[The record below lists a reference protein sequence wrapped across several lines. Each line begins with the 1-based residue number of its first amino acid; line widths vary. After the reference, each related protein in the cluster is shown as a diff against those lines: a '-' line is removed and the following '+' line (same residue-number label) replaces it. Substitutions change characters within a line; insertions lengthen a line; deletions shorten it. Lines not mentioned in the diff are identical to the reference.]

1 MLPHKKLALHR
12 SFSVFVILCILISIF
27 SATIYAIGSYGV
39 DLSSA
44 AYRGLNIYNSPQ
56 CTWYC
61 WGRAYE
67 KCGVSLPGFGNAN
80 NWYAAASSRGYSV
93 GTAPAANS
101 IAVFRDVGSETSGY
115 GHVAFVEAISG
126 TTAYITEGNYEGL
139 TYHEDTFD
147 CGNGVRWPN
156 SVYQQNIIGYI
167 YLTATP
173 SQPLPAPNAP
183 SVSVNGS
190 SVTVSW
196 NAVPGATGYNVFAE
210 KDGITTQWVS
220 ITSTESTISETRN
233 NLADGDY
240 AVYIV
245 AYNDTER
252 AQSDKSYFTIRTKS
266 LTAPEAPS
274 VTVNGSSITVSWPAV
289 SGAGGYQVFGG
300 AKNGPMW
307 QWNAVTSTASVI
319 TMTYD
324 NLLDGEYA
332 IYIVAYNI
340 DNNTKAQS
348 KTTYFTIQTKP
359 VTYSVT
365 LDADGGTINSGNV
378 TSYTEGVGA
387 TLPTDVTKDG
397 YTFLGWFD
405 GDTKVEVI
413 GADAAGDKYF
423 KAHWKKIPISYSVT
437 LDTDGGTINSG
448 NVTSYT
454 EGVGATLPTDVT
466 KDGYTFLGWFDGDTK
481 VEAIG
486 ADAVGNKYFKAHWE
500 KIPVICSVTLDTDG
514 GTINSGN
521 VTSYT
526 EGVGVT
532 LPTDVTKVGY
542 TFLGWFDGDT
552 KVEVI
557 DTTATGDKSFRAKWA
572 PVDCSIQLYA
582 VLDGVTASKPFYRM
596 TAKYGRS
603 LQTAL
608 SLIPADALELAAYT
622 RDHAFYYV
630 TGSVV
635 GPDAAVDLDVALYV
649 KYKTRTF
656 TVSFD
661 LNDGTG
667 KTFTQTVAY
676 GKTATEPQPP
686 KRPGY
691 QFAGWYTS
699 GRTQFDF
706 TTPITQNITLKASWR
721 AVSAVSD
728 SSSQP
733 TGSTRQDSS
742 DTLPFRDVSK
752 SSWYYNSVKLAWEKG
767 LISGITATQYKPDGT
782 LSVAQAIKLA
792 AVLYQSHTEGSV
804 RLTNGAPH
812 WYDSY
817 VRYAV
822 DNSLLDK
829 AYLSYTDKQMNAPI
843 QRREFV
849 HIFFRA
855 ADDLS
860 ACNVIADGKIPD
872 VSMTSQY
879 AAEIYTFYRAGIL
892 SGSDSAGTFYPESNI
907 RRSEVAAILVRL
919 FDSSAR
925 LKLSLS

>member
-1 MLPHKKLALHR
+1 MKKRFVALL
-12 SFSVFVILCILISIF
+12 LCLVMVVGLIPAAMAAGPEADRNYITF
-27 SATIYAIGSYGV
+27 KANDGSYG
-39 DLSSA
+39 SS
-44 AYRGLNIYNSPQ
+44 
-56 CTWYC
+56 
-61 WGRAYE
+61 
-67 KCGVSLPGFGNAN
+67 
-80 NWYAAASSRGYSV
+80 
-93 GTAPAANS
+93 
-101 IAVFRDVGSETSGY
+101 SERLQQLTESD
-115 GHVAFVEAISG
+115 VAFG
-126 TTAYITEGNYEGL
+126 
-139 TYHEDTFD
+139 
-147 CGNGVRWPN
+147 
-156 SVYQQNIIGYI
+156 
-167 YLTATP
+167 
-173 SQPLPAPNAP
+173 
-183 SVSVNGS
+183 
-190 SVTVSW
+190 
-196 NAVPGATGYNVFAE
+196 
-210 KDGITTQWVS
+210 K
-220 ITSTESTISETRN
+220 
-233 NLADGDY
+233 
-240 AVYIV
+240 
-245 AYNDTER
+245 
-252 AQSDKSYFTIRTKS
+252 
-266 LTAPEAPS
+266 
-274 VTVNGSSITVSWPAV
+274 
-289 SGAGGYQVFGG
+289 
-300 AKNGPMW
+300 
-307 QWNAVTSTASVI
+307 
-319 TMTYD
+319 
-324 NLLDGEYA
+324 
-332 IYIVAYNI
+332 
-340 DNNTKAQS
+340 
-348 KTTYFTIQTKP
+348 
-359 VTYSVT
+359 VT
-365 LDADGGTINSGNV
+365 LRANDFTR
-378 TSYTEGVGA
+378 
-387 TLPTDVTKDG
+387 
-397 YTFLGWFD
+397 
-405 GDTKVEVI
+405 
-413 GADAAGDKYF
+413 
-423 KAHWKKIPISYSVT
+423 
-437 LDTDGGTINSG
+437 
-448 NVTSYT
+448 
-454 EGVGATLPTDVT
+454 
-466 KDGYTFLGWFDGDTK
+466 DGYTFLGWFDGDTK

-557 DTTATGDKSFRAKWA
+557 DTTATGDKSFHAKWA

-596 TAKYGRS
+596 TAKYGSS

-608 SLIPADALELAAYT
+608 SLIPADVLELAAYT

-686 KRPGY
+686 KRPGN

>member
-289 SGAGGYQVFGG
+289 SGADGYQVFGG
-300 AKNGPMW
+300 AKNGPMG

-319 TMTYD
+319 TVTHD

-466 KDGYTFLGWFDGDTK
+466 K
-481 VEAIG
+481 
-486 ADAVGNKYFKAHWE
+486 
-500 KIPVICSVTLDTDG
+500 
-514 GTINSGN
+514 
-521 VTSYT
+521 
-526 EGVGVT
+526 
-532 LPTDVTKVGY
+532 VGY

-596 TAKYGRS
+596 TAKYGSS

-608 SLIPADALELAAYT
+608 SLIPADVLELAAYT

>member
-1 MLPHKKLALHR
+1 MLPHKKLVLR
-12 SFSVFVILCILISIF
+12 KSFSVFVILCILISIF

-101 IAVFRDVGSETSGY
+101 IAVFRDVGSATSGY

-139 TYHEDTFD
+139 SYHEDTFD

-156 SVYQQNIIGYI
+156 SIYQQNIIGYI
-167 YLTATP
+167 YLAATP

-183 SVSVNGS
+183 SVTVNGS

-196 NAVPGATGYNVFAE
+196 AAVPGATGYNVFAE
-210 KDGITTQWVS
+210 KDGITTQWAS
-220 ITSTESTISETRN
+220 ISSTESTISETRN
-233 NLADGDY
+233 NLDDGDY

-245 AYNDTER
+245 AYNFDTNEK
-252 AQSDKSYFTIRTKS
+252 ATSEKSYFTIRTK
-266 LTAPEAPS
+266 
-274 VTVNGSSITVSWPAV
+274 
-289 SGAGGYQVFGG
+289 
-300 AKNGPMW
+300 
-307 QWNAVTSTASVI
+307 
-319 TMTYD
+319 
-324 NLLDGEYA
+324 
-332 IYIVAYNI
+332 
-340 DNNTKAQS
+340 
-348 KTTYFTIQTKP
+348 P
-359 VTYSVT
+359 VT
-365 LDADGGTINSGNV
+365 
-378 TSYTEGVGA
+378 
-387 TLPTDVTKDG
+387 
-397 YTFLGWFD
+397 
-405 GDTKVEVI
+405 
-413 GADAAGDKYF
+413 
-423 KAHWKKIPISYSVT
+423 YSVT

-454 EGVGATLPTDVT
+454 KGVGAPLPTDVT

-557 DTTATGDKSFRAKWA
+557 DTTATGNKSFRAKWD
-572 PVDCSIQLYA
+572 PIDCSIRLYA
-582 VLDGVTASKPFYRM
+582 VLDGVTASTPFYWT
-596 TAKYGRS
+596 TAKYGSS

-608 SLIPADALELAAYT
+608 SLIPTDVLELTAYT
-622 RDHAFYYV
+622 RDHAFYYA
-630 TGSVV
+630 TGSAVA
-635 GPDAAVDLDVALYV
+635 PNATVDLSVILYV
-649 KYKTRTF
+649 KYTTRTF

-667 KTFTQTVAY
+667 KTFAQTVAY
-676 GKTATEPQPP
+676 GKTASEPETP
-686 KRPGY
+686 KRSGY

-706 TTPITQNITLKASWR
+706 STPIMQNITLKASWR

-767 LISGITATQYKPDGT
+767 LISGITATQYKPEGT

-792 AVLYQSHTEGSV
+792 ATLYQLHTEGSV
-804 RLTNGAPH
+804 HLTNGTPH
-812 WYDSY
+812 WYASY
-817 VRYAV
+817 VQYAV
-822 DNSLLDK
+822 DNNILDK

-855 ADDLS
+855 ADDLL
-860 ACNVIADGKIPD
+860 AYNVIADGKIPD
-872 VSMTSQY
+872 ISMTSLY
-879 AAEIYTFYRAGIL
+879 ADEIYTFYRAGIL
-892 SGSDSAGTFYPESNI
+892 SGSDSSGSFYPESNI

-925 LKLSLS
+925 LKLSLT

>member
-156 SVYQQNIIGYI
+156 SIYQQNIIGYI
-167 YLTATP
+167 YLAATP

-183 SVSVNGS
+183 SVTVNGS

-210 KDGITTQWVS
+210 KDGVTTQWAS
-220 ITSTESTISETRN
+220 ISSTESTISETRN
-233 NLADGDY
+233 NLDDGDY

-245 AYNDTER
+245 AYNFDTNEK
-252 AQSDKSYFTIRTKS
+252 ATSEKSYFTIRTK
-266 LTAPEAPS
+266 
-274 VTVNGSSITVSWPAV
+274 
-289 SGAGGYQVFGG
+289 
-300 AKNGPMW
+300 
-307 QWNAVTSTASVI
+307 
-319 TMTYD
+319 
-324 NLLDGEYA
+324 
-332 IYIVAYNI
+332 
-340 DNNTKAQS
+340 
-348 KTTYFTIQTKP
+348 P
-359 VTYSVT
+359 VT
-365 LDADGGTINSGNV
+365 
-378 TSYTEGVGA
+378 
-387 TLPTDVTKDG
+387 
-397 YTFLGWFD
+397 
-405 GDTKVEVI
+405 
-413 GADAAGDKYF
+413 
-423 KAHWKKIPISYSVT
+423 YSVT

-454 EGVGATLPTDVT
+454 KGVGAPLPTDVT

-486 ADAVGNKYFKAHWE
+486 ADAVGNKYFKAHW
-500 KIPVICSVTLDTDG
+500 KKNPVTYSVTLDADG

-557 DTTATGDKSFRAKWA
+557 DTTATGNKSFRAKWD
-572 PVDCSIQLYA
+572 PIDCSIRLYA
-582 VLDGVTASKPFYRM
+582 VLDGVTASTPFYWT
-596 TAKYGRS
+596 TAKYSSS

-608 SLIPADALELAAYT
+608 SLIPTDVLELTAYT
-622 RDHAFYYV
+622 RDHAFYYA
-630 TGSVV
+630 TGSAVA
-635 GPDAAVDLDVALYV
+635 PNATVDLSVILYV
-649 KYKTRTF
+649 KYTTRTF

-667 KTFTQTVAY
+667 KTFAQTVAY
-676 GKTATEPQPP
+676 GKTASEPETP
-686 KRPGY
+686 KRSGY

-706 TTPITQNITLKASWR
+706 STPIMQNITLKASWR

-767 LISGITATQYKPDGT
+767 LISGITATQYKPEGT

-792 AVLYQSHTEGSV
+792 ATLYQLHTEGSV
-804 RLTNGAPH
+804 HLTNGTPH
-812 WYDSY
+812 WYASY
-817 VRYAV
+817 VQYAV
-822 DNSLLDK
+822 DNNILDK

-860 ACNVIADGKIPD
+860 ARNAITDGKIPD
-872 VSMTSQY
+872 VSMTSLY
-879 AAEIYTFYRAGIL
+879 ADEIYAFYRAGIL
-892 SGSDSAGTFYPESNI
+892 SGSDSSGSFYPESNI

-925 LKLSLS
+925 LKLSLT

>member
-1 MLPHKKLALHR
+1 MKKKIKPFRQTPRLFCFILALT
-12 SFSVFVILCILISIF
+12 FIF
-27 SATIYAIGSYGV
+27 SAFSIAASATCQ
-39 DLSSA
+39 LSNLTPVVTTGDSA
-44 AYRGLNIYNSPQ
+44 TDI
-56 CTWYC
+56 
-61 WGRAYE
+61 
-67 KCGVSLPGFGNAN
+67 V
-80 NWYAAASSRGYSV
+80 AAASAQIGKTGAQLGATENWCADFVFSCARLVGIGADVIPSTGSVTALYNGILNAGGQIVTQPQKGDLVFYSPLANTHV
-93 GTAPAANS
+93 AIMSDSINS
-101 IAVFRDVGSETSGY
+101 IHGNVNGNPNGSFHLTSRVTKCKYTEYVGSY
-115 GHVAFVEAISG
+115 QYVFVRP
-126 TTAYITEGNYEGL
+126 NY
-139 TYHEDTFD
+139 
-147 CGNGVRWPN
+147 
-156 SVYQQNIIGYI
+156 SS
-167 YLTATP
+167 TP

-289 SGAGGYQVFGG
+289 SGADGYQVFGG

-378 TSYTEGVGA
+378 TSYTEGVG
-387 TLPTDVTKDG
+387 
-397 YTFLGWFD
+397 
-405 GDTKVEVI
+405 
-413 GADAAGDKYF
+413 
-423 KAHWKKIPISYSVT
+423 
-437 LDTDGGTINSG
+437 
-448 NVTSYT
+448 
-454 EGVGATLPTDVT
+454 
-466 KDGYTFLGWFDGDTK
+466 
-481 VEAIG
+481 
-486 ADAVGNKYFKAHWE
+486 
-500 KIPVICSVTLDTDG
+500 
-514 GTINSGN
+514 
-521 VTSYT
+521 
-526 EGVGVT
+526 VT

-596 TAKYGRS
+596 TAKYGSS

-608 SLIPADALELAAYT
+608 SLIPADVLELAAYT

-752 SSWYYNSVKLAWEKG
+752 SSWYYNSVKLAWEKR

>member
-405 GDTKVEVI
+405 GDTKVE
-413 GADAAGDKYF
+413 
-423 KAHWKKIPISYSVT
+423 
-437 LDTDGGTINSG
+437 
-448 NVTSYT
+448 
-454 EGVGATLPTDVT
+454 
-466 KDGYTFLGWFDGDTK
+466 
-481 VEAIG
+481 AIG

-596 TAKYGRS
+596 TAKYGSS

-608 SLIPADALELAAYT
+608 SLIPADVLELAAYT

-829 AYLSYTDKQMNAPI
+829 AYLSYTDKQMSAPI

>member
-405 GDTKVEVI
+405 GDTKVE
-413 GADAAGDKYF
+413 
-423 KAHWKKIPISYSVT
+423 
-437 LDTDGGTINSG
+437 
-448 NVTSYT
+448 
-454 EGVGATLPTDVT
+454 
-466 KDGYTFLGWFDGDTK
+466 
-481 VEAIG
+481 AIG

-596 TAKYGRS
+596 TAKYGSS

-608 SLIPADALELAAYT
+608 SLIPADVLELAAYT

-630 TGSVV
+630 TGSFV

>member
-289 SGAGGYQVFGG
+289 SGADGYQVFGG

-365 LDADGGTINSGNV
+365 LDA
-378 TSYTEGVGA
+378 
-387 TLPTDVTKDG
+387 
-397 YTFLGWFD
+397 
-405 GDTKVEVI
+405 
-413 GADAAGDKYF
+413 
-423 KAHWKKIPISYSVT
+423 
-437 LDTDGGTINSG
+437 DGGTINSG

-557 DTTATGDKSFRAKWA
+557 DTTATGDKSFHAKWA

-596 TAKYGRS
+596 TAKYGSS

-608 SLIPADALELAAYT
+608 SLIPADVLELAAYT

>member
-405 GDTKVEVI
+405 GDTKVE
-413 GADAAGDKYF
+413 
-423 KAHWKKIPISYSVT
+423 
-437 LDTDGGTINSG
+437 
-448 NVTSYT
+448 
-454 EGVGATLPTDVT
+454 
-466 KDGYTFLGWFDGDTK
+466 
-481 VEAIG
+481 AIG

-596 TAKYGRS
+596 TAKYGSS

-608 SLIPADALELAAYT
+608 SLIPADVLELAAYT

-721 AVSAVSD
+721 AVSAGSD
-728 SSSQP
+728 SSRQP

>member
-1 MLPHKKLALHR
+1 MLPHKKLVLHK

-101 IAVFRDVGSETSGY
+101 IAVFRDVGSATSGY

-139 TYHEDTFD
+139 SYHEDTFD

-156 SVYQQNIIGYI
+156 SIYQQNIIGYI
-167 YLTATP
+167 YLAATP

-183 SVSVNGS
+183 SVTVNGS

-196 NAVPGATGYNVFAE
+196 AAVPGATGYNVFAE
-210 KDGITTQWVS
+210 KDGITTQWAS
-220 ITSTESTISETRN
+220 IASTGSTISETRN

-245 AYNDTER
+245 AYNFDTNEK
-252 AQSDKSYFTIRTKS
+252 ATSEKSYFTIR
-266 LTAPEAPS
+266 
-274 VTVNGSSITVSWPAV
+274 
-289 SGAGGYQVFGG
+289 
-300 AKNGPMW
+300 
-307 QWNAVTSTASVI
+307 
-319 TMTYD
+319 
-324 NLLDGEYA
+324 
-332 IYIVAYNI
+332 
-340 DNNTKAQS
+340 
-348 KTTYFTIQTKP
+348 TKP

-365 LDADGGTINSGNV
+365 LDTDGGTINSGNV
-378 TSYTEGVGA
+378 TSYTEGIGA

-413 GADAAGDKYF
+413 
-423 KAHWKKIPISYSVT
+423 
-437 LDTDGGTINSG
+437 
-448 NVTSYT
+448 
-454 EGVGATLPTDVT
+454 
-466 KDGYTFLGWFDGDTK
+466 
-481 VEAIG
+481 
-486 ADAVGNKYFKAHWE
+486 
-500 KIPVICSVTLDTDG
+500 
-514 GTINSGN
+514 
-521 VTSYT
+521 
-526 EGVGVT
+526 
-532 LPTDVTKVGY
+532 
-542 TFLGWFDGDT
+542 
-552 KVEVI
+552 
-557 DTTATGDKSFRAKWA
+557 DTTATGNKSFRAKWD
-572 PVDCSIQLYA
+572 PIDCSIRLYA
-582 VLDGVTASKPFYRM
+582 VLDGVTASTPFYWT
-596 TAKYGRS
+596 TAKYGSS

-608 SLIPADALELAAYT
+608 SLIPTDVLELTAYT
-622 RDHAFYYV
+622 RDHAFYYA
-630 TGSVV
+630 TGSAVA
-635 GPDAAVDLDVALYV
+635 PNATVDLSVILYV
-649 KYKTRTF
+649 KYTTRTF

-667 KTFTQTVAY
+667 KTFAQTVAY
-676 GKTATEPQPP
+676 GKTASEPETP
-686 KRPGY
+686 KRSGY

-706 TTPITQNITLKASWR
+706 STPIMQNITLKASWR

-767 LISGITATQYKPDGT
+767 LISGITATQYKPEGT

-792 AVLYQSHTEGSV
+792 ATLYQSHTEGSV

-872 VSMTSQY
+872 ISMTSQY

>member
-405 GDTKVEVI
+405 GDTKVE
-413 GADAAGDKYF
+413 
-423 KAHWKKIPISYSVT
+423 
-437 LDTDGGTINSG
+437 
-448 NVTSYT
+448 
-454 EGVGATLPTDVT
+454 
-466 KDGYTFLGWFDGDTK
+466 
-481 VEAIG
+481 AIG

-526 EGVGVT
+526 EGVGAT

-596 TAKYGRS
+596 TAKYGSS

-608 SLIPADALELAAYT
+608 SLIPADVLELAAYT

>member
-1 MLPHKKLALHR
+1 M
-12 SFSVFVILCILISIF
+12 ILCILISIF

-423 KAHWKKIPISYSVT
+423 KANWKKIPISY
-437 LDTDGGTINSG
+437 
-448 NVTSYT
+448 
-454 EGVGATLPTDVT
+454 
-466 KDGYTFLGWFDGDTK
+466 
-481 VEAIG
+481 
-486 ADAVGNKYFKAHWE
+486 
-500 KIPVICSVTLDTDG
+500 SVTLDTDG

-596 TAKYGRS
+596 TAKYGSS

-608 SLIPADALELAAYT
+608 SLIPADVLELAAYT

>member
-423 KAHWKKIPISYSVT
+423 KANWKKIPISYSVT

-454 EGVGATLPTDVT
+454 EGVGA
-466 KDGYTFLGWFDGDTK
+466 
-481 VEAIG
+481 
-486 ADAVGNKYFKAHWE
+486 
-500 KIPVICSVTLDTDG
+500 
-514 GTINSGN
+514 
-521 VTSYT
+521 
-526 EGVGVT
+526 T

-596 TAKYGRS
+596 TAKYGSS

-608 SLIPADALELAAYT
+608 SLIPADVLELAAYT

>member
-1 MLPHKKLALHR
+1 MKKKIKPFRQTPRLFCFILALT
-12 SFSVFVILCILISIF
+12 FIF
-27 SATIYAIGSYGV
+27 SAFSIAASATCQ
-39 DLSSA
+39 LSNLTPVVTTGDSA
-44 AYRGLNIYNSPQ
+44 TDI
-56 CTWYC
+56 
-61 WGRAYE
+61 
-67 KCGVSLPGFGNAN
+67 V
-80 NWYAAASSRGYSV
+80 AAASAQIGKTGAQLGATENWCADFVFSCARLVGIGADVIPSTGSVTALYNGILNAGGQIVTQPQKGDLVFYSPLANTHV
-93 GTAPAANS
+93 AIMSDSINS
-101 IAVFRDVGSETSGY
+101 IHGNVNGNPNGSFHLTSRVTKCKYTEYVGSY
-115 GHVAFVEAISG
+115 QYVFVRP
-126 TTAYITEGNYEGL
+126 NY
-139 TYHEDTFD
+139 
-147 CGNGVRWPN
+147 
-156 SVYQQNIIGYI
+156 SS
-167 YLTATP
+167 TP

-289 SGAGGYQVFGG
+289 SGADGYQVFGG

-365 LDADGGTINSGNV
+365 LDA
-378 TSYTEGVGA
+378 
-387 TLPTDVTKDG
+387 
-397 YTFLGWFD
+397 
-405 GDTKVEVI
+405 
-413 GADAAGDKYF
+413 
-423 KAHWKKIPISYSVT
+423 
-437 LDTDGGTINSG
+437 DGGTINSG

-596 TAKYGRS
+596 TAKYGSS

-608 SLIPADALELAAYT
+608 SLIPADVLELAAYT

-843 QRREFV
+843 QRPEFV

>member
-139 TYHEDTFD
+139 TYHEDPFD

-289 SGAGGYQVFGG
+289 SGADGYQVFGG

-378 TSYTEGVGA
+378 TSYTEGVG
-387 TLPTDVTKDG
+387 
-397 YTFLGWFD
+397 
-405 GDTKVEVI
+405 
-413 GADAAGDKYF
+413 
-423 KAHWKKIPISYSVT
+423 
-437 LDTDGGTINSG
+437 
-448 NVTSYT
+448 
-454 EGVGATLPTDVT
+454 
-466 KDGYTFLGWFDGDTK
+466 
-481 VEAIG
+481 
-486 ADAVGNKYFKAHWE
+486 
-500 KIPVICSVTLDTDG
+500 
-514 GTINSGN
+514 
-521 VTSYT
+521 
-526 EGVGVT
+526 VT

-596 TAKYGRS
+596 TAKYGSS

-608 SLIPADALELAAYT
+608 SLIPADVLELAAYT

-925 LKLSLS
+925 LELSLS

>member
-289 SGAGGYQVFGG
+289 SGADGYQVFGG

-454 EGVGATLPTDVT
+454 EGVG
-466 KDGYTFLGWFDGDTK
+466 
-481 VEAIG
+481 
-486 ADAVGNKYFKAHWE
+486 
-500 KIPVICSVTLDTDG
+500 
-514 GTINSGN
+514 
-521 VTSYT
+521 
-526 EGVGVT
+526 VT

-596 TAKYGRS
+596 TAKYGSS

-608 SLIPADALELAAYT
+608 SLIPADVLELAAYT

>member
-405 GDTKVEVI
+405 GDTKVE
-413 GADAAGDKYF
+413 
-423 KAHWKKIPISYSVT
+423 
-437 LDTDGGTINSG
+437 
-448 NVTSYT
+448 
-454 EGVGATLPTDVT
+454 
-466 KDGYTFLGWFDGDTK
+466 
-481 VEAIG
+481 AIG

-596 TAKYGRS
+596 TAKYGSS

-608 SLIPADALELAAYT
+608 SLIPADVLELAAYT
-622 RDHAFYYV
+622 RDHAFYYM

>member
-413 GADAAGDKYF
+413 GADAAGDKCF
-423 KAHWKKIPISYSVT
+423 KAHWKKIPISY
-437 LDTDGGTINSG
+437 
-448 NVTSYT
+448 
-454 EGVGATLPTDVT
+454 
-466 KDGYTFLGWFDGDTK
+466 
-481 VEAIG
+481 
-486 ADAVGNKYFKAHWE
+486 
-500 KIPVICSVTLDTDG
+500 SVTLDTDG

-596 TAKYGRS
+596 TAKYGSS

-608 SLIPADALELAAYT
+608 SLIPADVLELAAYT
-622 RDHAFYYV
+622 RDHAFYYM

>member
-1 MLPHKKLALHR
+1 M
-12 SFSVFVILCILISIF
+12 ILCILISIF

-405 GDTKVEVI
+405 GDTKVE
-413 GADAAGDKYF
+413 
-423 KAHWKKIPISYSVT
+423 
-437 LDTDGGTINSG
+437 
-448 NVTSYT
+448 
-454 EGVGATLPTDVT
+454 
-466 KDGYTFLGWFDGDTK
+466 
-481 VEAIG
+481 AIG

-596 TAKYGRS
+596 TAKYGSS

-608 SLIPADALELAAYT
+608 SLIPADVLELAAYT
-622 RDHAFYYV
+622 RDHAFYYM

>member
-1 MLPHKKLALHR
+1 MLPHKKLVLR
-12 SFSVFVILCILISIF
+12 KSFSVFVILCILISIF

-101 IAVFRDVGSETSGY
+101 IAVFRDVGSATSGY

-139 TYHEDTFD
+139 SYHEDTFD

-156 SVYQQNIIGYI
+156 SIYQQNIIGYI
-167 YLTATP
+167 YLAATP

-183 SVSVNGS
+183 SVTVNGS

-196 NAVPGATGYNVFAE
+196 AAVPGATGYNVFAE
-210 KDGITTQWVS
+210 KDGITTQWAS
-220 ITSTESTISETRN
+220 ISSTESTISETRN
-233 NLADGDY
+233 NLDDGDY

-245 AYNDTER
+245 AYNFDTNEK
-252 AQSDKSYFTIRTKS
+252 ATSEKSYFTIRTKPV
-266 LTAPEAPS
+266 TYS
-274 VTVNGSSITVSWPAV
+274 VTLDTDGGTIN
-289 SGAGGYQVFGG
+289 SG
-300 AKNGPMW
+300 N
-307 QWNAVTSTASVI
+307 VTSYTKGVGAPLPTDV
-319 TMTYD
+319 TK
-324 NLLDGEYA
+324 DGYTFLGWFDGDTKVEA
-332 IYIVAYNI
+332 IGADAVGNKYF
-340 DNNTKAQS
+340 KAHW
-348 KTTYFTIQTKP
+348 KKNP

-378 TSYTEGVGA
+378 TSYTEG
-387 TLPTDVTKDG
+387 
-397 YTFLGWFD
+397 
-405 GDTKVEVI
+405 I
-413 GADAAGDKYF
+413 G
-423 KAHWKKIPISYSVT
+423 V
-437 LDTDGGTINSG
+437 
-448 NVTSYT
+448 
-454 EGVGATLPTDVT
+454 TLPTDVT

-500 KIPVICSVTLDTDG
+500 KIPIICSVTLDTDG

-557 DTTATGDKSFRAKWA
+557 DTTATGNKSFRAKWD
-572 PVDCSIQLYA
+572 PIDCSIRLYA
-582 VLDGVTASKPFYRM
+582 VLDGVTASTPFYWT
-596 TAKYGRS
+596 TAKYGSS

-608 SLIPADALELAAYT
+608 SLIPTDVLELTAYT
-622 RDHAFYYV
+622 RDHAFYYA
-630 TGSVV
+630 TGSAVA
-635 GPDAAVDLDVALYV
+635 PNATVDLSVILYV
-649 KYKTRTF
+649 KYTTRTF

-667 KTFTQTVAY
+667 KTFAQTVAY
-676 GKTATEPQPP
+676 GKTASEPETP
-686 KRPGY
+686 KRSGY

-706 TTPITQNITLKASWR
+706 STPIMQNITLKASWR

-767 LISGITATQYKPDGT
+767 LISGITATQYKPEGT

-792 AVLYQSHTEGSV
+792 ATLYQLHTEGSV
-804 RLTNGAPH
+804 HLTNGTPH
-812 WYDSY
+812 WYASY
-817 VRYAV
+817 VQYAV
-822 DNSLLDK
+822 DNNILDK

-855 ADDLS
+855 ADDLL
-860 ACNVIADGKIPD
+860 AYNVIADGKIPD
-872 VSMTSQY
+872 ISMTSLY
-879 AAEIYTFYRAGIL
+879 ADEIYTFYRAGIL
-892 SGSDSAGTFYPESNI
+892 SGSDSSGSFYPESNI

-925 LKLSLS
+925 LKLSLT

>member
-454 EGVGATLPTDVT
+454 EGVG
-466 KDGYTFLGWFDGDTK
+466 
-481 VEAIG
+481 
-486 ADAVGNKYFKAHWE
+486 
-500 KIPVICSVTLDTDG
+500 
-514 GTINSGN
+514 
-521 VTSYT
+521 
-526 EGVGVT
+526 VT

-596 TAKYGRS
+596 TAKYGSS

-608 SLIPADALELAAYT
+608 SLIPADVLELAAYT

>member
-289 SGAGGYQVFGG
+289 SGADGYQVFGG

-365 LDADGGTINSGNV
+365 LDA
-378 TSYTEGVGA
+378 
-387 TLPTDVTKDG
+387 
-397 YTFLGWFD
+397 
-405 GDTKVEVI
+405 
-413 GADAAGDKYF
+413 
-423 KAHWKKIPISYSVT
+423 
-437 LDTDGGTINSG
+437 DGGTINSG

-596 TAKYGRS
+596 TAKYGSS

-608 SLIPADALELAAYT
+608 SLIPADVLELAAYT

>member
-1 MLPHKKLALHR
+1 MLPHKKLVLR
-12 SFSVFVILCILISIF
+12 KSFSVFVILCILISIF

-101 IAVFRDVGSETSGY
+101 IAVFRDVGSATSGY

-139 TYHEDTFD
+139 SYHEDTFD

-156 SVYQQNIIGYI
+156 SIYQQNIIGYI
-167 YLTATP
+167 YLAATP

-183 SVSVNGS
+183 SVTVNGS

-196 NAVPGATGYNVFAE
+196 AAVPGATGYNVFAE
-210 KDGITTQWVS
+210 KDGITTQWAS
-220 ITSTESTISETRN
+220 ISSTESTISETRN
-233 NLADGDY
+233 NLDDGDY

-245 AYNDTER
+245 AYNFDTNEK
-252 AQSDKSYFTIRTKS
+252 ATSEKSYFTIRTK
-266 LTAPEAPS
+266 
-274 VTVNGSSITVSWPAV
+274 
-289 SGAGGYQVFGG
+289 
-300 AKNGPMW
+300 
-307 QWNAVTSTASVI
+307 
-319 TMTYD
+319 
-324 NLLDGEYA
+324 
-332 IYIVAYNI
+332 
-340 DNNTKAQS
+340 
-348 KTTYFTIQTKP
+348 P
-359 VTYSVT
+359 VT
-365 LDADGGTINSGNV
+365 
-378 TSYTEGVGA
+378 
-387 TLPTDVTKDG
+387 
-397 YTFLGWFD
+397 
-405 GDTKVEVI
+405 
-413 GADAAGDKYF
+413 
-423 KAHWKKIPISYSVT
+423 YSVT

-454 EGVGATLPTDVT
+454 KGVGAPLPTDVT

-500 KIPVICSVTLDTDG
+500 KIPIICSVTLDTDG

-557 DTTATGDKSFRAKWA
+557 DTTATGNKSFRAKWD
-572 PVDCSIQLYA
+572 PIDCSIRLYA
-582 VLDGVTASKPFYRM
+582 VLDGVTASTPFYWT
-596 TAKYGRS
+596 TAKYGSS

-608 SLIPADALELAAYT
+608 SLIPTDVLELTAYT
-622 RDHAFYYV
+622 RDHAFYYA
-630 TGSVV
+630 TGSAVA
-635 GPDAAVDLDVALYV
+635 PNATVDLSVILYV
-649 KYKTRTF
+649 KYTTRTF

-667 KTFTQTVAY
+667 KTFAQTVAY
-676 GKTATEPQPP
+676 GKTASEPETP
-686 KRPGY
+686 KRSGY

-706 TTPITQNITLKASWR
+706 STPIMQNITLKASWR

-767 LISGITATQYKPDGT
+767 LISGITATQYKPEGT

-792 AVLYQSHTEGSV
+792 ATLYQLHTEGSV
-804 RLTNGAPH
+804 HLTNGTPH
-812 WYDSY
+812 WYASY
-817 VRYAV
+817 VQYAV
-822 DNSLLDK
+822 DNNILDK

-855 ADDLS
+855 ADDLL
-860 ACNVIADGKIPD
+860 AYNVIADGKIPD
-872 VSMTSQY
+872 ISMTSLY
-879 AAEIYTFYRAGIL
+879 ADEIYTFYRAGIL
-892 SGSDSAGTFYPESNI
+892 SGSDSSGSFYPESNI

-925 LKLSLS
+925 LKLSLT

>member
-1 MLPHKKLALHR
+1 MSDSINSIHGNVNGNPNG
-12 SFSVFVILCILISIF
+12 SFHLTSRVTKCKYTEYVGSYQYVFVRPN
-27 SATIYAIGSYGV
+27 Y
-39 DLSSA
+39 SS
-44 AYRGLNIYNSPQ
+44 
-56 CTWYC
+56 
-61 WGRAYE
+61 
-67 KCGVSLPGFGNAN
+67 
-80 NWYAAASSRGYSV
+80 
-93 GTAPAANS
+93 
-101 IAVFRDVGSETSGY
+101 
-115 GHVAFVEAISG
+115 
-126 TTAYITEGNYEGL
+126 
-139 TYHEDTFD
+139 
-147 CGNGVRWPN
+147 
-156 SVYQQNIIGYI
+156 
-167 YLTATP
+167 TP

-183 SVSVNGS
+183 SVTVTGS

-220 ITSTESTISETRN
+220 ITSTESIISETRN
-233 NLADGDY
+233 NLDDGDY

-245 AYNDTER
+245 AYNFDTNEK
-252 AQSDKSYFTIRTKS
+252 ATSEKSYFTIRTKPV
-266 LTAPEAPS
+266 TYS
-274 VTVNGSSITVSWPAV
+274 VTLDTDGGTIN
-289 SGAGGYQVFGG
+289 SG
-300 AKNGPMW
+300 N
-307 QWNAVTSTASVI
+307 VTSYTKGVGAPLPTDV
-319 TMTYD
+319 TK
-324 NLLDGEYA
+324 DGYTFLGWFDGDTKVEA
-332 IYIVAYNI
+332 IGADAVGNKYF
-340 DNNTKAQS
+340 KAHW
-348 KTTYFTIQTKP
+348 KKNP

-378 TSYTEGVGA
+378 TSYTEG
-387 TLPTDVTKDG
+387 
-397 YTFLGWFD
+397 
-405 GDTKVEVI
+405 I
-413 GADAAGDKYF
+413 G
-423 KAHWKKIPISYSVT
+423 V
-437 LDTDGGTINSG
+437 
-448 NVTSYT
+448 
-454 EGVGATLPTDVT
+454 TLPTDVT

-557 DTTATGDKSFRAKWA
+557 DTTATGNKSFRAKWD
-572 PVDCSIQLYA
+572 PIDCSIRLYA
-582 VLDGVTASKPFYRM
+582 VLDGVTASTPFYWT
-596 TAKYGRS
+596 TAKYSSS

-608 SLIPADALELAAYT
+608 SLIPTDVLELTAYT
-622 RDHAFYYV
+622 RDHAFYYA
-630 TGSVV
+630 TGSAVA
-635 GPDAAVDLDVALYV
+635 PNATVDLSVILYV
-649 KYKTRTF
+649 KYTTRTF

-667 KTFTQTVAY
+667 KTFAQTVAY
-676 GKTATEPQPP
+676 GKTASEPETP
-686 KRPGY
+686 KRSGY

-706 TTPITQNITLKASWR
+706 STPIMQNITLKASWR

-767 LISGITATQYKPDGT
+767 LISGITATQYKPEGT

-792 AVLYQSHTEGSV
+792 ATLYQSHTEGSV
-804 RLTNGAPH
+804 RLTNGTPH
-812 WYDSY
+812 WYASY
-817 VRYAV
+817 VQYAV
-822 DNSLLDK
+822 DNNILDK

-855 ADDLS
+855 ADNLL

-872 VSMTSQY
+872 ISMTSLY
-879 AAEIYTFYRAGIL
+879 ADEIYTFYRAGIL
-892 SGSDSAGTFYPESNI
+892 SGSDSSGSFYPESNI

-925 LKLSLS
+925 LKLSLT

>member
-1 MLPHKKLALHR
+1 MKASLLFDAEHPIADSNVRLYVLLP
-12 SFSVFVILCILISIF
+12 VF
-27 SATIYAIGSYGV
+27 
-39 DLSSA
+39 SSA

-289 SGAGGYQVFGG
+289 SGADGYQVFGG

-405 GDTKVEVI
+405 GDTKVE
-413 GADAAGDKYF
+413 
-423 KAHWKKIPISYSVT
+423 
-437 LDTDGGTINSG
+437 
-448 NVTSYT
+448 
-454 EGVGATLPTDVT
+454 
-466 KDGYTFLGWFDGDTK
+466 
-481 VEAIG
+481 AIG

-532 LPTDVTKVGY
+532 LPTAVTKVGY

-596 TAKYGRS
+596 TAKYGSS

-608 SLIPADALELAAYT
+608 SLIPADVLELAAYT

>member
-67 KCGVSLPGFGNAN
+67 KCSVSLPGFGNAN

-289 SGAGGYQVFGG
+289 SGADGYQVFGG

-365 LDADGGTINSGNV
+365 LDA
-378 TSYTEGVGA
+378 
-387 TLPTDVTKDG
+387 
-397 YTFLGWFD
+397 
-405 GDTKVEVI
+405 
-413 GADAAGDKYF
+413 
-423 KAHWKKIPISYSVT
+423 
-437 LDTDGGTINSG
+437 DGGTINSG

-596 TAKYGRS
+596 TAKYGSS

-608 SLIPADALELAAYT
+608 SLIPADVLELAAYT

-829 AYLSYTDKQMNAPI
+829 AYLSYTDRQMNAPI

-860 ACNVIADGKIPD
+860 ACNVIAEGKIPD

>member
-1 MLPHKKLALHR
+1 MLKP
-12 SFSVFVILCILISIF
+12 
-27 SATIYAIGSYGV
+27 SA
-39 DLSSA
+39 
-44 AYRGLNIYNSPQ
+44 
-56 CTWYC
+56 
-61 WGRAYE
+61 
-67 KCGVSLPGFGNAN
+67 
-80 NWYAAASSRGYSV
+80 
-93 GTAPAANS
+93 
-101 IAVFRDVGSETSGY
+101 
-115 GHVAFVEAISG
+115 
-126 TTAYITEGNYEGL
+126 AYITEGNYEGL

-405 GDTKVEVI
+405 GDTKVE
-413 GADAAGDKYF
+413 
-423 KAHWKKIPISYSVT
+423 
-437 LDTDGGTINSG
+437 
-448 NVTSYT
+448 
-454 EGVGATLPTDVT
+454 
-466 KDGYTFLGWFDGDTK
+466 
-481 VEAIG
+481 AIG

-596 TAKYGRS
+596 TAKYGSS

-608 SLIPADALELAAYT
+608 SLIPADVLELAAYT
-622 RDHAFYYV
+622 RDHAFYYM

-691 QFAGWYTS
+691 QFSGWYTS
-699 GRTQFDF
+699 VRTQFDF

>member
-1 MLPHKKLALHR
+1 MLPHKKPALHR

-289 SGAGGYQVFGG
+289 SGADGYQVFGG

-365 LDADGGTINSGNV
+365 LDA
-378 TSYTEGVGA
+378 
-387 TLPTDVTKDG
+387 
-397 YTFLGWFD
+397 
-405 GDTKVEVI
+405 
-413 GADAAGDKYF
+413 
-423 KAHWKKIPISYSVT
+423 
-437 LDTDGGTINSG
+437 DGGTINSG

-557 DTTATGDKSFRAKWA
+557 DTTATGDKSFHAKWA

-596 TAKYGRS
+596 TAKYGSS

-608 SLIPADALELAAYT
+608 SLIPADVLELAAYT

-822 DNSLLDK
+822 DNRLLDK

>member
-1 MLPHKKLALHR
+1 MKKKIKPFRQTPRLFCFILALT
-12 SFSVFVILCILISIF
+12 FIF
-27 SATIYAIGSYGV
+27 SAFSIAASATCQ
-39 DLSSA
+39 LSNLTPVVTTGDSA
-44 AYRGLNIYNSPQ
+44 TDI
-56 CTWYC
+56 
-61 WGRAYE
+61 
-67 KCGVSLPGFGNAN
+67 V
-80 NWYAAASSRGYSV
+80 AAASAQIGKTGAQLGATENWCADFVFSCARLVGIGADVIPSTGSVTALYNGILNAGGQIVTQPQKGDLVFYSPLANTHV
-93 GTAPAANS
+93 AIMSDSINS
-101 IAVFRDVGSETSGY
+101 IHGNVNGNPNGSFHLTSRVTKCKYTEYVGSY
-115 GHVAFVEAISG
+115 QYVFVRP
-126 TTAYITEGNYEGL
+126 NY
-139 TYHEDTFD
+139 
-147 CGNGVRWPN
+147 
-156 SVYQQNIIGYI
+156 SS
-167 YLTATP
+167 TP

-183 SVSVNGS
+183 SVTVTGS

-220 ITSTESTISETRN
+220 ITSTESIISETRN
-233 NLADGDY
+233 NLDDGDY

-245 AYNDTER
+245 AYNFDTNEK
-252 AQSDKSYFTIRTKS
+252 ATSEKSYFTIRTK
-266 LTAPEAPS
+266 
-274 VTVNGSSITVSWPAV
+274 
-289 SGAGGYQVFGG
+289 
-300 AKNGPMW
+300 
-307 QWNAVTSTASVI
+307 
-319 TMTYD
+319 
-324 NLLDGEYA
+324 
-332 IYIVAYNI
+332 
-340 DNNTKAQS
+340 
-348 KTTYFTIQTKP
+348 P
-359 VTYSVT
+359 VT
-365 LDADGGTINSGNV
+365 
-378 TSYTEGVGA
+378 
-387 TLPTDVTKDG
+387 
-397 YTFLGWFD
+397 
-405 GDTKVEVI
+405 
-413 GADAAGDKYF
+413 
-423 KAHWKKIPISYSVT
+423 YSVT

-454 EGVGATLPTDVT
+454 KGVGAPLPTDVT

-486 ADAVGNKYFKAHWE
+486 ADAVGNKYFKAHW
-500 KIPVICSVTLDTDG
+500 KKNPVTYSVTLDADG

-526 EGVGVT
+526 EGIGVT
-532 LPTDVTKVGY
+532 LPTDVTKDGY

-557 DTTATGDKSFRAKWA
+557 DTTATGNKSFRAKWD
-572 PVDCSIQLYA
+572 PIDCSIRLYA
-582 VLDGVTASKPFYRM
+582 VLDGVTASTPFYWT
-596 TAKYGRS
+596 TAKYSSS

-608 SLIPADALELAAYT
+608 SLIPTDVLELTAYT
-622 RDHAFYYV
+622 RDHAFYYA
-630 TGSVV
+630 TGSAVA
-635 GPDAAVDLDVALYV
+635 PNATVDLSVILYV
-649 KYKTRTF
+649 KYTTRTF

-667 KTFTQTVAY
+667 KTFAQTVAY
-676 GKTATEPQPP
+676 GKTASEPETP
-686 KRPGY
+686 KRSGY

-706 TTPITQNITLKASWR
+706 STPIMQNITLKASWR

-767 LISGITATQYKPDGT
+767 LISGITATQYKPEGT

-792 AVLYQSHTEGSV
+792 ATLYQSHTEGSV
-804 RLTNGAPH
+804 RLTNGTPH
-812 WYDSY
+812 WYASY
-817 VRYAV
+817 VQYAV
-822 DNSLLDK
+822 DNNILDK

-855 ADDLS
+855 ADNLL

-872 VSMTSQY
+872 ISMTSLY
-879 AAEIYTFYRAGIL
+879 ADEIYTFYRAGIL
-892 SGSDSAGTFYPESNI
+892 SGSDSSGSFYPESNI

-925 LKLSLS
+925 LKLSLT

>member
-1 MLPHKKLALHR
+1 MKKKIKPFRQTPRLFCFILALT
-12 SFSVFVILCILISIF
+12 FIF
-27 SATIYAIGSYGV
+27 SAFSIAASATCQ
-39 DLSSA
+39 LSNLTPVVTTGDSA
-44 AYRGLNIYNSPQ
+44 TDI
-56 CTWYC
+56 
-61 WGRAYE
+61 
-67 KCGVSLPGFGNAN
+67 V
-80 NWYAAASSRGYSV
+80 AAASAQIGKTGAQLGATENWCADFVFSCARLVGIGADVIPSTGSVTALYNGILNAGGQIVTQPQKGDLVFYSPLANTHV
-93 GTAPAANS
+93 AIMSDSINS
-101 IAVFRDVGSETSGY
+101 IHGNVNGNPNGSFHLTSRVTKCKYTEYVGSY
-115 GHVAFVEAISG
+115 QYVFVRP
-126 TTAYITEGNYEGL
+126 NY
-139 TYHEDTFD
+139 
-147 CGNGVRWPN
+147 
-156 SVYQQNIIGYI
+156 SS
-167 YLTATP
+167 TP

-289 SGAGGYQVFGG
+289 SGADGYQVFGG

-405 GDTKVEVI
+405 GDTKVE
-413 GADAAGDKYF
+413 
-423 KAHWKKIPISYSVT
+423 
-437 LDTDGGTINSG
+437 
-448 NVTSYT
+448 
-454 EGVGATLPTDVT
+454 
-466 KDGYTFLGWFDGDTK
+466 
-481 VEAIG
+481 AIG

-526 EGVGVT
+526 DGVGVT

-596 TAKYGRS
+596 TAKYGSS

-608 SLIPADALELAAYT
+608 SLIPADVLELAAYT

-752 SSWYYNSVKLAWEKG
+752 SSWYYNSVKLAWEKR

>member
-405 GDTKVEVI
+405 GDTKVE
-413 GADAAGDKYF
+413 
-423 KAHWKKIPISYSVT
+423 
-437 LDTDGGTINSG
+437 
-448 NVTSYT
+448 
-454 EGVGATLPTDVT
+454 
-466 KDGYTFLGWFDGDTK
+466 
-481 VEAIG
+481 AIG

-596 TAKYGRS
+596 TAKYGSS

-608 SLIPADALELAAYT
+608 SLIPADVLELAAYT